1 MFVQLQK
8 WWHDTGK
15 EFMIGG
21 SIIVLVL
28 ACALGITNEFC
39 QAVKVARDQE
49 RLTEY
54 KNAELH
60 QQWTAVKLKV
70 ELVLV
75 SGTTITGTVTRGE
88 LYGRGDT
95 VTMVDV
101 AGNSVEVMRDKV
113 VIIKIITVP
122 PPTKEFQYDN

>member
-1 MFVQLQK
+1 MFIQLRK
-8 WWHDTGK
+8 WWHATGK

-21 SIIVLVL
+21 AIIVLIL

-39 QAVKVARDQE
+39 QAVKLARDQE

-60 QQWTAVKLKV
+60 QQWAAVKLAV

-95 VTMVDV
+95 VTMADV
-101 AGNSVEVMRDKV
+101 AGNSVDVVRDKI
-113 VIIKIITVP
+113 VIIKIITASEV
-122 PPTKEFQYDN
+122 KGDH